1 MTARWHSKDPTTWL
15 TQIWWRGMMVV
26 KRCGTVVVKRRHR
39 EFASSWLEPMSQAGW
54 LRIDSGGCE

>member
-1 MTARWHSKDPTTWL
+1 
-15 TQIWWRGMMVV
+15 MMVV
-26 KRCGTVVVKRRHR
+26 KRCGTVVVKRWHR